1 MTFWAGC
8 TKGSANQWLVQ
19 RYGIAGAIAYSIDV
33 DKQRYQRGGEVDQ
46 AVLEVREGDLGRDG
60 LGVLSRSHDASL
72 QTSWAHQNYRGSRGS
87 RGKGSDVALLGG
99 ASWLL
104 DATPFPSR
112 SRGSSHVPSVTSPS
126 ALTFGRRP
134 RETPQV
140 AHSIKQRHVAVGR
153 ENAKRR
159 VSSRWNGTSGNAGG
173 CPPPAAFP
181 SPPICASQP
190 SCLRRIVPTA
200 VNCISFAPL
209 FTNSHSASR
218 LCVPQHIIHHG
229 AARIQGPRQLRK
241 ATE

>member
-1 MTFWAGC
+1 MPVHPTNTERCWELLSVDEVSRKLSSTMTFWAGC

-19 RYGIAGAIAYSIDV
+19 RHGIAGAIAYSIDV

-60 LGVLSRSHDASL
+60 LRVLSRSHDASL

-134 RETPQV
+134 RARRHRWRIQLSKGMWRCDAKTRNDASRPGGTVPLETQAEGARPLPL
-140 AHSIKQRHVAVGR
+140 S
-153 ENAKRR
+153 
-159 VSSRWNGTSGNAGG
+159 
-173 CPPPAAFP
+173 PARQFVHHNHLVCAAS
-181 SPPICASQP
+181 SPP
-190 SCLRRIVPTA
+190 L
-200 VNCISFAPL
+200 
-209 FTNSHSASR
+209 
-218 LCVPQHIIHHG
+218 
-229 AARIQGPRQLRK
+229 
-241 ATE
+241 